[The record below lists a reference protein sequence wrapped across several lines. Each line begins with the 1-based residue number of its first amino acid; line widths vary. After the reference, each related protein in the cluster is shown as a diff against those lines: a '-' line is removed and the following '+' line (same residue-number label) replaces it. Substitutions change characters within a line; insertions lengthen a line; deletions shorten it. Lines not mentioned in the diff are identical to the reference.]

1 MSNNPTKLRTFLNYQ
16 KIFMRKLFV
25 FYIFVPK
32 IKCMSKFVQFIRTNP
47 VLRFLQ
53 NKYILVIIVAFFWLT
68 FLDKYSI
75 VSQIKMG
82 KTIERLKADKQFYI
96 QGAEDTDYEIEKLT
110 TDPAELEKYARE
122 KYWLKRNNEDLFI
135 IVDE

>member
-1 MSNNPTKLRTFLNYQ
+1 MNKFQ
-16 KIFMRKLFV
+16 Q
-25 FYIFVPK
+25 YI
-32 IKCMSKFVQFIRTNP
+32 QRNP
-47 VLRFLQ
+47 VLRFLK
-53 NKYILVIIVAFFWLT
+53 NKYILVILIAFFWLA

-75 VSQIKMG
+75 LSQIKMS

-110 TDPAELEKYARE
+110 TDPSELEKYARE